1 MKYEVRASKVEN
13 GTGNVVG
20 MASIVIEDK
29 FAVSNIRI
37 IQKEE
42 GDLSVMYPARKTQK
56 TDSGYMNIVHPYTS
70 ELSYSLKDAILEAYG
85 TGEHKVVE
93 TEAVF
98 KLETKVNLYDK
109 NSLEAFCD
117 VKFSEENE
125 FAIHDITIRKGKE
138 KGTVFVA
145 MPTYMKKDG
154 SFDQICNPVTKEFRE
169 ELCNKLLD
177 EYYKKALDKDKAPEE
192 RTKEE
197 SAEEKNMDDD
207 SVVSDE
213 KATVSEEKSEKKTNE
228 RSVTYKNKGSKSR

>member
-109 NSLEAFCD
+109 NNLEAFCD

-145 MPTYMKKDG
+145 MPTYVKKDG
-154 SFDQICNPVTKEFRE
+154 SFDQICNPITKEFRE

-192 RTKEE
+192 TKEE
-197 SAEEKNMDDD
+197 SVEEKNMDDD

-213 KATVSEEKSEKKTNE
+213 KAAVSEEKSEKKTNE
-228 RSVTYKNKGSKSR
+228 RSVTYKSKGSKSR